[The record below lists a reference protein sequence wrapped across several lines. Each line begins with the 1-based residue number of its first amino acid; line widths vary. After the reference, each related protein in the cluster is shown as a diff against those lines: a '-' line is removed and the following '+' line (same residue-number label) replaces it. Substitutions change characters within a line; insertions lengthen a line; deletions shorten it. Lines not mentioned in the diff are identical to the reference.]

1 MRALVVVNPHATTT
15 TERTRD
21 VLLSAL
27 RNDLELQVAETT
39 HRGHAVELG
48 RQARADHLDL
58 VVALGGDGTVNELI
72 NGLLETGLGTSD
84 DAVPDLAMVPGGS
97 TNVLA
102 RNLGIPENPIEATG
116 LLLDALRDGRRQPLG
131 LGRLDDRYFTFTAGA
146 GLDADVIHAVEDARD
161 GGRKATPALY
171 VRTALRRYF
180 AQQDRK
186 HGAITLEPAD
196 STAGE
201 ISGLGVVVISNCS
214 PWTYLGSRPLRPTP
228 HADFNSGLDVFGLD
242 SLGLVPTLSSVL
254 QMATRQR
261 GPRGRHVVSL
271 HNQSGFTLRADRPV
285 PVQVDGDYI
294 GERKVV
300 TVSSVPDAVR
310 LAY

>member
-1 MRALVVVNPHATTT
+1 MRALVVVNPRATTT

-39 HRGHAVELG
+39 HRGHATELG
-48 RQARADHLDL
+48 RQARNDGLDL

-72 NGLLETGLGTSD
+72 NGLLESGPGQRAGD
-84 DAVPDLAMVPGGS
+84 VPDIAMVPGGS
-97 TNVLA
+97 TNVLT

-171 VRTALRRYF
+171 IRTALRRYF
-180 AQQDRK
+180 AQPDRR
-186 HGAITLEPAD
+186 HGAITLEPDGSPEARV
-196 STAGE
+196 
-201 ISGLGVVVISNCS
+201 SGLGVVVISNCS

-228 HADFNSGLDVFGLD
+228 YADFNAGLDVFGLD
-242 SLGLVPTLSSVL
+242 SLALVPTLASVA
-254 QMATRQR
+254 QMATRR

-271 HNQSGFTLRADRPV
+271 HNQRGFTLRAERPV

-294 GERKVV
+294 GERDLV
-300 TVSSVPDAVR
+300 TVSAVPDAIRV
-310 LAY
+310 AY